1 MKKIVSLS
9 FLLLMFYI
17 GNSQQLELEKTYKIS
32 RASKRGELS
41 GLDYDKDAKT
51 YTLTYLTGQKKQ
63 GDKIVF
69 KYEQYVFDNDLNFVS
84 DTELEEEAE
93 IMKKKF
99 KWFKFKGDVYTKTGN
114 TVGQQFMGG
123 TLVAGWL
130 YS

>member
-1 MKKIVSLS
+1 MKKL
-9 FLLLMFYI
+9 YI
-17 GNSQQLELEKTYKIS
+17 LFCFGLFVGQVKSQQLELEKTYKIS

-69 KYEQYVFDNDLNFVS
+69 KYEQYVFDNDFNFVK
-84 DTELEEEAE
+84 DTELEEDAD

-99 KWFKFKGDVYTKTGN
+99 RL
-114 TVGQQFMGG
+114 M
-123 TLVAGWL
+123 
-130 YS
+130 